1 MLVALLLLLELR
13 QVLHDDFKTTLI
25 VCGSLKL
32 LIQQISMVV
41 VVVATIQLLSLLFHV
56 GYFLQGGVNIIYRAP
71 LSIVRVAVVGYNGS
85 FHGKLDDTT
94 TTRRQR
100 KSEKGSSSSY
110 YLIENDPLT
119 RTIEC
124 RL

>member
-1 MLVALLLLLELR
+1 MLVALLLLLLLLELR

-71 LSIVRVAVVGYNGS
+71 LSIVRVTVVGYNGS

-94 TTRRQR
+94 TTRRLQR

-110 YLIENDPLT
+110 Y
-119 RTIEC
+119 
-124 RL
+124 